1 MGKPFILCKPDR
13 NGKAP
18 KISKDR
24 QKIKSLGSK
33 PDDIKKENDGKNNA
47 LNLDSERGSSSQNT
61 QQTSTDRFSLIID
74 PKEKSLID
82 LILSELSVINS
93 TSKTN
98 DKIHIFNSLIREY
111 TRLGMYLVRSDKIDE
126 IIMFTE
132 WISHQIENASN
143 VFNRDLAATF
153 VIDVLVEFKKQL
165 FDSGN
170 SSMYNSF
177 VIIIDPLLDKFT
189 LTYDNK
195 T

>member
-1 MGKPFILCKPDR
+1 
-13 NGKAP
+13 
-18 KISKDR
+18 
-24 QKIKSLGSK
+24 
-33 PDDIKKENDGKNNA
+33 
-47 LNLDSERGSSSQNT
+47 
-61 QQTSTDRFSLIID
+61 
-74 PKEKSLID
+74 
-82 LILSELSVINS
+82 
-93 TSKTN
+93 
-98 DKIHIFNSLIREY
+98 
-111 TRLGMYLVRSDKIDE
+111 MYLVRSDKIDE
-126 IIMFTE
+126 FIIFTE